1 MPCFLLIYL
10 LESVCYHQYRAGLFF
25 SLAACHCVCA
35 CSVMSDSATPWTVA
49 HQFPLSMEFS
59 RQEYWSGLS
68 FPTLGDLLN
77 PLFIWLTG
85 LIMKTKSKRLVTTYL
100 STRRFWI
107 LLWCTLLVKNLP
119 ANAGDAS
126 SVSSYTQYKIQKVQ
140 KQQRA

>member
-100 STRRFWI
+100 SIRRFKYASLIVIPCRSWSKKSLQGMYI
-107 LLWCTLLVKNLP
+107 WLP
-119 ANAGDAS
+119 
-126 SVSSYTQYKIQKVQ
+126 
-140 KQQRA
+140 RWR